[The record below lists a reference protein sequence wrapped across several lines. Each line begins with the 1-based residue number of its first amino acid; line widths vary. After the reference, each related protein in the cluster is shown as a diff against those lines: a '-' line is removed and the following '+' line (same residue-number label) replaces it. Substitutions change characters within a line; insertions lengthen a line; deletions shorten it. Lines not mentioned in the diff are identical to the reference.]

1 MSFLRNGMMADDALN
16 YCEASP
22 VVLRMMCSS
31 TADGL
36 QEYCNWFALLR
47 ETTACFARDKSAYA
61 KNWVFRGDF
70 FSGRPLNPLWTPYWT
85 PNFGAFPRFFLIK
98 SRFQR
103 MMFCFWWVEGLLPMV
118 GKEAS
123 KVWKQGFQW
132 VEVLETHPSLCLSAI
147 YVTTRQCLSELNNA
161 LTAP

>member
-16 YCEASP
+16 YCEASA

-85 PNFGAFPRFFLIK
+85 PYFGAFPRFLLIK
-98 SRFQR
+98 SHFRRMILWRLTDDVLLLMGGRVASNGWKHRFQSLETR
-103 MMFCFWWVEGLLPMV
+103 LPMGGSFGDPPQPLPIGDLCHDSAV
-118 GKEAS
+118 S
-123 KVWKQGFQW
+123 KW
-132 VEVLETHPSLCLSAI
+132 T
-147 YVTTRQCLSELNNA
+147 
-161 LTAP
+161 